1 MADWISGSG
10 KPRVIIELAKQSGH
24 IIAISNDI
32 YQITVTLA
40 GITAG
45 TITLTI
51 NGVAYSESYSTD
63 AATTITNWFTTHGA
77 TLAALGITVTNP
89 SAAVLSFAAL
99 TAFTFVETS
108 AGTGGT
114 WTDSS
119 IVGGTVTTQQPHK
132 MVTGQRVRLM
142 GVIGETP
149 SVEDTPYTITV
160 KGEKT
165 FAIPVN
171 LSVAGTGGMF
181 EALSAF
187 YESSG
192 ATVYSATGITETGT
206 PTYGS
211 VIIGMRVSSFKT
223 VSGVDYPTFAK
234 ITAKATGVL
243 TIDTI
248 VGWSNG
254 TPTDGKR
261 FLVDGWIADLPY
273 CQRLGEKF
281 EADDLV
287 HELYAGDSG
296 SVDDVKHRGWKYYLK
311 LDYSKYIEADT
322 LISMRDFL
330 SATKKDRLIVMP
342 RVDKPGLNYEVR
354 FVDPVELSRYGR
366 SPGYKDSVFS
376 FKVLANLP
384 SFPIENNR
392 AGYGT
397 QYAQNFGTNL

>member
-1 MADWISGSG
+1 MPDWISGSG
-10 KPRVIIELAKQSGH
+10 KPRVIIELAKQSGF
-24 IIAISNDI
+24 I
-32 YQITVTLA
+32 
-40 GITAG
+40 
-45 TITLTI
+45 
-51 NGVAYSESYSTD
+51 VASSV
-63 AATTITNWFTTHGA
+63 A
-77 TLAALGITVTNP
+77 NP
-89 SAAVLSFAAL
+89 SV
-99 TAFTFVETS
+99 
-108 AGTGGT
+108 
-114 WTDSS
+114 
-119 IVGGTVTTQQPHK
+119 ITTLLPHK
-132 MVTGQRVRLM
+132 MVSGQRVRIVGHTGM
-142 GVIGETP
+142 TP
-149 SVEDTPYTITV
+149 EINDTPYTITV
-160 KGEKT
+160 TGEKT
-165 FAIPVN
+165 FTIPVN
-171 LSVAGTGGMF
+171 VTVAGSGGMF

-192 ATVYSATGITETGT
+192 ITVYSATGITETGA

-211 VIIGMRVSSFKT
+211 VIIGMRVSSFRT

-243 TIDTI
+243 TIDAI

-296 SVDDVKHRGWKYYLK
+296 SVDDVKHRGWKYHLK
-311 LDYSKYIEADT
+311 LDYSKYIDANT

-330 SATKKDRLIVMP
+330 SAAKKDRLIVMP
-342 RVDKPGLNYEVR
+342 RVDKPGLNYLVR
-354 FVDPVELSRYGR
+354 FVEPVELSRYGR

-376 FKVLANLP
+376 FKALANVP
-384 SFPIENNR
+384 SFPIENDR

-397 QYAQNFGTNL
+397 HYAQNYGTNL

>member
-10 KPRVIIELAKQSGH
+10 KPRVIIELAKQFGH
-24 IIAISNDI
+24 IVAISNDI

-51 NGVAYSESYSTD
+51 NGTGYSQAFSTN
-63 AATTITNWFTTHGA
+63 AATTVTNWFTTHGA

-89 SAAVLSFAAL
+89 SAAALSF
-99 TAFTFVETS
+99 TATTAYTFFETS

-119 IVGGTVTTQQPHK
+119 IVGGTVTTQLPHK

-142 GVIGETP
+142 GVSGETP
-149 SVEDTPYTITV
+149 SVEDTPYAITV

-192 ATVYSATGITETGT
+192 TTAYSATGITETGS
-206 PTYGS
+206 PTYPS
-211 VIIGMRVSSFKT
+211 VIAGMRVSSFKT

-234 ITAKATGVL
+234 ITAKATGAL
-243 TIDTI
+243 TIDTV

-254 TPTDGKR
+254 TPSNGKR

-273 CQRLGEKF
+273 CQELEERF

-287 HELYAGDSG
+287 HELFAGDAG
-296 SVDDVKHRGWKYYLK
+296 TIDEVKHRGFKYFLR
-311 LDYSKYIEADT
+311 LDYSKFISADT

-330 SATKKDRLIVMP
+330 SAQGKDRLVVIP
-342 RVDKPGLNYEVR
+342 RIDKPQFQYNVR
-354 FVDPVELSRYGR
+354 FVDAISLSRYGK
-366 SPGYKDSVFS
+366 SPGYKKPIFS
-376 FKVLANLP
+376 FKALENLP
-384 SFPIENNR
+384 GFPIENNR
-392 AGYGT
+392 GGYGT
-397 QYAQNFGTNL
+397 GYATNYGVNL